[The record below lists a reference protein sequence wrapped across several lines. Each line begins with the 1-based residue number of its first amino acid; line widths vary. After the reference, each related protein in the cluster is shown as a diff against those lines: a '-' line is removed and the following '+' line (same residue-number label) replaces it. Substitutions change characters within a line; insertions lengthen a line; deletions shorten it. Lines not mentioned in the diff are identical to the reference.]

1 MKNRIALLAM
11 SLLLLFGLQ
20 TPASAAYSDAVC
32 GGSTVLNK
40 KVHEFTHNGNTVA
53 IAFCLLQTTE
63 ATLTY
68 DYARLKFRDDLLPDQ
83 NHDLYRI
90 EVDLLTVV
98 NNNNGTEAVCDQDNN
113 WQNPPYVDR
122 NGNEY
127 GASADGR
134 GCNNGNYSAGSGP
147 CVGLHAVDSVNPNWP
162 HPKNGED
169 HYGYSP
175 VAYGSNGCKL
185 LDGNGFY
192 HTTTYAQTDKVN
204 VNLIDTIGC
213 HAEVSYRVKFANG
226 DVSNWQSPTLPVTNC
241 H

>member
-1 MKNRIALLAM
+1 
-11 SLLLLFGLQ
+11 
-20 TPASAAYSDAVC
+20 
-32 GGSTVLNK
+32 
-40 KVHEFTHNGNTVA
+40 
-53 IAFCLLQTTE
+53 
-63 ATLTY
+63 
-68 DYARLKFRDDLLPDQ
+68 
-83 NHDLYRI
+83 
-90 EVDLLTVV
+90 
-98 NNNNGTEAVCDQDNN
+98 
-113 WQNPPYVDR
+113 
-122 NGNEY
+122 
-127 GASADGR
+127 
-134 GCNNGNYSAGSGP
+134 
-147 CVGLHAVDSVNPNWP
+147 VNPNWP

-204 VNLIDTIGC
+204 VNLIDTTGC